1 MNLLP
6 GNPIDDGSDSL
17 VSFYAVYPDGVKS
30 EANVAVPQ
38 SALLNAAREHL
49 KTIERDTGQ
58 TLTIATEKKAVPR
71 TVKDDDIDWPLILG
85 VTIAAV
91 LLLTLGIFAII
102 L

>member
-30 EANVAVPQ
+30 EAPQ